1 MSLSTKYKFSKFDD
15 MKFDGEYNFYGIIF
29 DAAFP
34 IFLETPLPHYECILK
49 LIDDTS
55 DISTEIQEENYI
67 TLIIKSQKKEEIP
80 FVHNLGNIIR
90 VIFGTYQNKK
100 KRYVYLNFMNEKIM
114 EKSYWSIYG
123 YDINEPIMCSKNNF
137 SFENYELKI
146 ISSLKKFYL
155 LNSNKINYSKKV
167 NLIERSEKG
176 SDNDLLVMIVN
187 KTELEDQLVFDI
199 QDETDGCQLHT
210 YKYFN
215 FIEINN
221 IVRLRSYKVF
231 NSENLVM
238 NANSNILILNEKS
251 NLYKIF
257 MNNMID
263 KLMTIN
269 PNIKVEKFIIDKG
282 DSNQDFETDNYK
294 EENFIVTPLI
304 SEKEEDKE
312 NLNRFTYT
320 LKVLSILPNY
330 PILSCINVLCKNC
343 KYSYKYGEVDIKNDN
358 SFYCDKCK
366 NKVLGVPHFNMQI
379 ICRENM
385 LSNELKVFYLC
396 DFDNEGNGFL
406 GIDAKDILHDTN
418 KVKVLQENIN
428 KIISNDKEIKI
439 LVEIHQNN
447 ICRIVGNYK
456 FNI

>member
-34 IFLETPLPHYECILK
+34 IFLETPFPHYECILK

-114 EKSYWSIYG
+114 EKSYWSIYRNN
-123 YDINEPIMCSKNNF
+123 INEPIMCSKRNF
-137 SFENYELKI
+137 SFENYESKL
-146 ISSLKKFYL
+146 ISSLQKFYL
-155 LNSNKINYSKKV
+155 IKSNEIKYLKKV
-167 NLIERSEKG
+167 NLIERNEKG

-187 KTELEDQLVFDI
+187 KIELEDQLVFDI

-215 FIEINN
+215 FVEINDV
-221 IVRLRSYKVF
+221 VRLRSYKVF

-251 NLYKIF
+251 NLYKTF
-257 MNNMID
+257 MNNMIA
-263 KLMTIN
+263 KLKKIN
-269 PNIKVEKFIIDKG
+269 PNIKAEKFQINNKKYK
-282 DSNQDFETDNYK
+282 NKDFEIEND
-294 EENFIVTPLI
+294 EENFIVTPI
-304 SEKEEDKE
+304 INEKEEEE
-312 NLNRFTYT
+312 NLKKFTYV
-320 LKVLSILPNY
+320 LKVFSILPNY
-330 PILSCINVLCKNC
+330 PILSSINILCKNC
-343 KYSYKYGEVDIKNDN
+343 NYSYKYGEVDVKIDN

-366 NKVLGVPHFNMQI
+366 NKVLAIPHFNMQI
-379 ICRENM
+379 ICRENN
-385 LSNELKVFYLC
+385 LSNNLKVFYLYN
-396 DFDNEGNGFL
+396 FDKEGNGFL
-406 GIDAKDILHDTN
+406 GIEAKDILKDTN
-418 KVKVLQENIN
+418 KVKLLQENIN
-428 KIISNDKEIKI
+428 KIISNDNQIKI
-439 LVEIHQNN
+439 QVQEHHNSIY
-447 ICRIVGNYK
+447 RIVGNYK
-456 FNI
+456 FKI